1 MRVAFFKALMLFA
14 SVHAVRLN
22 EDDKKDEKKQYEPCP
37 CQPDPTP
44 AADAL
49 AILGAD
55 PENHNTK
62 WHVAPAKSGPTT
74 VKLAAQVESEEEK
87 KDEGKK
93 LHEPCSCQPDPT
105 PAKDALEI
113 LGADPENHNTKWHV
127 APAKSGPTTVQL
139 NQAQIESEE
148 EKKDAAAGE
157 KKVHEPCPCQPDPT
171 PAKDALEILGADPEN
186 HNTKWH
192 VAPAKSGPTT
202 VKLNSMAELDAMDDM
217 DELDDALF

>member
-1 MRVAFFKALMLFA
+1 MRVAFFKALMLVA

-22 EDDKKDEKKQYEPCP
+22 DDAADAKKVHEPCP

-62 WHVAPAKSGPTT
+62 WHV
-74 VKLAAQVESEEEK
+74 
-87 KDEGKK
+87 
-93 LHEPCSCQPDPT
+93 T
-105 PAKDALEI
+105 PAK
-113 LGADPENHNTKWHV
+113 T
-127 APAKSGPTTVQL
+127 GPTTVQL
-139 NQAQIESEE
+139 NAQVECEE
-148 EKKDAAAGE
+148 EKKDEE

-192 VAPAKSGPTT
+192 VTPAKTGPTLVT
-202 VKLNSMAELDAMDDM
+202 LNQAQIEGEEEKKDAEEKKVHEPCKCQPDPTPAKDALEILGADPENHNTKWHTTPAKTGPTLVKLNSMAEVDAEDDM
-217 DELDDALF
+217 DEFDDALF